1 VRGRREVKAR
11 PQSSRGNT
19 VAYLGLGSNLGRR
32 ERNLS
37 AARRRLRQKGARIL
51 RQSRV
56 IETEPWG
63 VANQPLF
70 LNQVLEIEWTA
81 SPQALLKAAKQVER
95 EGGRTRTRRW
105 GPRVIDVD
113 ILLFGDQR
121 VDKPNLQVPHP
132 RIAERQFVIEGL
144 NELGIELGIE
154 LGAGVPDRP
163 GPSSPDRLS
172 S

>member
-1 VRGRREVKAR
+1 L
-11 PQSSRGNT
+11 T

-63 VANQPLF
+63 VEDQPRF
-70 LNQVLEIEWTA
+70 LNQVVEVEWEG
-81 SPQALLKAAKQVER
+81 SPRQLLRAAKAVER
-95 EGGRTRTRRW
+95 EGGRKRTGRW

-113 ILLFGDQR
+113 ILLFGDRR
-121 VDKPNLQVPHP
+121 VSAPDLKIPHP
-132 RIAERQFVIEGL
+132 QLEARPFVLEGL
-144 NELGIELGIE
+144 GELG
-154 LGAGVPDRP
+154 R
-163 GPSSPDRLS
+163 
-172 S
+172 